1 MKNILLITTI
11 YIFSLSSC
19 SKDELVEEDIEL
31 VNMCIDEVAAA
42 AYRIETDILLAEDEE
57 NGVTG
62 RFTYRSPVCGCNG
75 KSYFNDHL
83 AKLEGLVSYT
93 MGDCEN

>member
-1 MKNILLITTI
+1 MKKLKVIGFVGLVVLGLSTI
-11 YIFSLSSC
+11 SC
-19 SKDELVEEDIEL
+19 SKDELVEDL
-31 VNMCIDEVAAA
+31 CIDEVAAA

-83 AKLEGLVSYT
+83 AKLEGVVSYT